1 MKKSNT
7 LYYLLFVLLIL
18 GAFASMAQNSYGMT
32 ILGGVAGFFTLL
44 FFYQLFLRLNKKS
57 NKDRMGELEFLCM
70 GIMSLLIALRIF
82 NIHSALTEIIFA
94 SAGLTLAF
102 IYLSKTV
109 SAFMAF
115 KTKTSLPSVSI
126 AAYYL
131 SISLFILSLVTFT
144 LLPQPSF
151 VMGLVAFFLLVAFLI
166 ISLVK
171 KDTIIEG
178 ETFSVFKLVRGF
190 RDQSV
195 ILMSLFFV
203 FSLYIGLSTAGIL
216 PKLYT
221 DQFPQA
227 YYSLLRDA
235 DTRKDQPVNGKY
247 RHDAFK
253 KNYEIFVEKHVRK

>member
-32 ILGGVAGFFTLL
+32 ILGGVAGSFSML
-44 FFYQLFLRLNKKS
+44 FFYQLFLRSNRKGKKGS
-57 NKDRMGELEFLCM
+57 VGDWEFLCL
-70 GIMSLLIALRIF
+70 GIMALLIALRIF
-82 NIHSALTEIIFA
+82 NIHSALTEILFA
-94 SAGLTLAF
+94 SAGLILAF
-102 IYLSKTV
+102 IYLSKTF
-109 SAFMAF
+109 SAFSTYKNKSNLVAI
-115 KTKTSLPSVSI
+115 LIP
-126 AAYYL
+126 AYYF

-151 VMGLVAFFLLVAFLI
+151 VMGLIGFFLLVAFLI
-166 ISLVK
+166 ISIVK
-171 KDTIIEG
+171 RDTIIDG
-178 ETFSVFKLVRGF
+178 ETFSVFKLITGF

-195 ILMSLFFV
+195 ILMSLFFI
-203 FSLYIGLSTAGIL
+203 FSLYIGLSGASIL

-235 DTRKDQPVNGKY
+235 DTRKDLPVNGKY
-247 RHDAFK
+247 KHDAFK
-253 KNYEIFVEKHVRK
+253 KNYETFVEKHVKK